1 MWNGSGKSAS
11 GLIGAGGVIRDSS
24 GVWIAGFAVN
34 LGQGQILEV
43 EVWGLYFGLSWPWTK
58 VSIIFLLRWMLQ
70 SLCLLFSK
78 LVH

>member
-43 EVWGLYFGLSWPWTK
+43 EQIGTLNCHPLAVLVDSCCVLMRRIGN
-58 VSIIFLLRWMLQ
+58 
-70 SLCLLFSK
+70 CH
-78 LVH
+78 LVHVYRE

>member
-43 EVWGLYFGLSWPWTK
+43 EVWGLYFGL
-58 VSIIFLLRWMLQ
+58 
-70 SLCLLFSK
+70 
-78 LVH
+78 